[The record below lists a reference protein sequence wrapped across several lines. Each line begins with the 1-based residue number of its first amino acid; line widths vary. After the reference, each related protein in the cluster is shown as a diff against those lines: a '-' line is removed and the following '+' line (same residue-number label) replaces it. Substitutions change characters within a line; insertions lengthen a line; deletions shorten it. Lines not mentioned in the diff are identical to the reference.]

1 MEDIICHRGTEA
13 LNWFNVFFLCFRA
26 SVAIIKILLCCGTQG
41 QRIIVLQKDQAIAP
55 VAFLTHVIYFTM
67 KDGTKMEL
75 AIFFNNLTP
84 AEEKK
89 LEQWLDPFEAQL
101 FFDPVFRSKVKF

>member
-1 MEDIICHRGTEA
+1 MERYDLTWRILFATEDMICHRGTEA

-55 VAFLTHVIYFTM
+55 VAFLRQ
-67 KDGTKMEL
+67 EL
-75 AIFFNNLTP
+75 NC
-84 AEEKK
+84 
-89 LEQWLDPFEAQL
+89 
-101 FFDPVFRSKVKF
+101 